1 MSDLKKALKEEYDK
15 KSAIINVK
23 SLMEMIEE
31 VMDAMPLLER
41 AMPKTDA
48 STDKKEGEYFLPT
61 IKITEAWGQPG
72 TKDRELIEQFTA
84 RIGGNTLE
92 EKIKNINRVIV
103 EADQDAG
110 IPQVL
115 SSMVMI
121 EILNAILA
129 EFTESAGG
137 FIFEGFL
144 AGLFGDDA
152 VQITDVGEQEQETGA
167 TGKPITD
174 VVLGG
179 QEYSLKLLGQTTGVK
194 GSFRNMIEH
203 FKGRDHIIYL
213 DARRTGEGLEFGEF
227 KITLDNF
234 DEVFIDP
241 FLKQVTAKKE
251 NISKAD
257 DLKNTLD
264 QLKQEGKPLKSIK
277 FAKNFPGT
285 RTKLFSYSPKLDEVQ
300 VSGQQLNQIMRSV
313 QSMSDEELQD
323 LGPYTISYA
332 DTKFEGTKAE
342 KLFGSFGK
350 AQQVRRLA
358 KEGNKDQLIAAL
370 EDTPGYKGRQ
380 QFEFTRGQAEN
391 IVGFKE
397 IGELKISPDALKE
410 TWLAYGDVL
419 KANVEPIYKALN
431 KFSNDINLFFLSG
444 DDKDGSRKQYG
455 VAAANGA
462 KELQTSTDKA
472 VKEYQKTP

>member
-1 MSDLKKALKEEYDK
+1 MSDLKKIIKEEYNK
-15 KSAIINVK
+15 KNSKVTKDLII
-23 SLMEMIEE
+23 EMIEE
-31 VMDAMPLLER
+31 LMDAAPMLER
-41 AMPKTDA
+41 AMPKA
-48 STDKKEGEYFLPT
+48 EVPEEPKEGEYFLPT

-92 EKIKNINRVIV
+92 EKIRNINQVIV
-103 EADQDAG
+103 EADQNAG
-110 IPQVL
+110 IPQIL

-144 AGLFGDDA
+144 AGLFGEDA

-241 FLKQVTAKKE
+241 FLKQVTANKE
-251 NISKAD
+251 NISKAN
-257 DLKNTLD
+257 DLKKSLE
-264 QLKQEGKPLKSIK
+264 QLKQEGKPLKAIR

-285 RTKLFSYSPKLDEVQ
+285 GSRVFSYSPKLDEIQ
-300 VSGQQLNQIMRSV
+300 VSGQQLNQIMRDV
-313 QSMSDEELQD
+313 QSMTNKELQK

-358 KEGNKDQLIAAL
+358 KEGNREQLIAAL

-380 QFEFTRGQAEN
+380 QFEFTRAQAEN

-397 IGELKISPDALKE
+397 IGELKISPDALKS

-444 DDKDGSRKQYG
+444 DDKDANRKQYG